1 MSQTIKEAILSTQM
15 EEVVKRL
22 DKIDTKL
29 DEQSKHYVSEDQ
41 FRVFK
46 EEYNQF
52 KKSIRI
58 NYIVVALVTAI
69 ITGLVYNFF
78 KIKL

>member
-1 MSQTIKEAILSTQM
+1 MTQTVKEAILSTQM
-15 EEVVKRL
+15 QEVVKRL

-29 DEQSKHYVSEDQ
+29 DEQSKHYVSEEQ
-41 FRVFK
+41 FRNFK

-58 NYIVVALVTAI
+58 NYVVVVLVTAI
-69 ITGLVYNFF
+69 ITGLVYSFF
-78 KIKL
+78 NIKL

>member
-1 MSQTIKEAILSTQM
+1 MTQTVKEAILSTQM
-15 EEVVKRL
+15 SEVVKRL

-29 DEQSKHYVSEDQ
+29 DEQSKHYVSEEQ
-41 FRVFK
+41 FRTFK

-58 NYIVVALVTAI
+58 NYVVVVLVTAI
-69 ITGLVYNFF
+69 ITALVYSFF
-78 KIKL
+78 NIKL

>member
-1 MSQTIKEAILSTQM
+1 MTQTVKEAILSTQM
-15 EEVVKRL
+15 QEVVKRL

-29 DEQSKHYVSEDQ
+29 DEQSKHYVSEEQ
-41 FRVFK
+41 FRNFK

-58 NYIVVALVTAI
+58 NYVVVVLVTAI
-69 ITGLVYNFF
+69 ITALVYSFF
-78 KIKL
+78 NIKL